1 MEQTYLKEYYM
12 LEEKDKAAGKDF
24 NTRRRD
30 EMVRAQHMFAGMR
43 KAERLNYEA
52 RLAAQRAQEK

>member
-43 KAERLNYEA
+43 KAERQNYEA
-52 RLAAQRAQEK
+52 ALAA